1 MTRGVLIFAQNN
13 AEIDYAK
20 ISLFAAKRVKEYLGV
35 PVSLVTDSA
44 SWLKQSQ
51 PDAEQVFDQI
61 IEIWTETHQTKKFYD
76 GSLAVKTLTW
86 KNLSRVDC
94 CFLSPYD
101 ETLVIDSDF
110 IISSP
115 TLKNI
120 WDNQNDFLIYKDSFD
135 LANWRDDRSFRYLN
149 QHSIPFYWATA
160 FYFKK
165 TAATWAFFDLIKNIK
180 LNWNYYRL
188 LYNID
193 STVFRNDFAFSIA
206 IHMMGKDFAT
216 PLPGKMNYILDRD
229 ILLDIDNSKLTFLV
243 ERKNF
248 NGEYTA
254 VKTSNLDV
262 HVMNKYSLTR
272 CIDGVVNE

>member
-115 TLKNI
+115 TLMNI

-135 LANWRDDRSFRYLN
+135 LASWRDDRSFRYLN

-206 IHMMGKDFAT
+206 IHMMGEDFAT

>member
-20 ISLFAAKRVKEYLGV
+20 IALFAAKRVKEYLGV
-35 PVSLVTDSA
+35 PVSLITDSA

-51 PDAEQVFDQI
+51 PDAELVFDQI

-76 GSLAVKTLTW
+76 GSLAAKTLTW

-110 IISSP
+110 IISST

-120 WDNQNDFLIYKDSFD
+120 WNNRQDFLIYKDSFD
-135 LANWRDDRSFRYLN
+135 LANWRDDRNFRYLN

-193 STVFRNDFAFSIA
+193 STISPFDLVPKGSMEDY
-206 IHMMGKDFAT
+206 IHHIIEAV
-216 PLPGKMNYILDRD
+216 
-229 ILLDIDNSKLTFLV
+229 LL
-243 ERKNF
+243 F
-248 NGEYTA
+248 NGEQIPTGLTNLYQTL
-254 VKTSNLDV
+254 SN
-262 HVMNKYSLTR
+262 YSMIFYQGDFLR
-272 CIDGVVNE
+272 SAK

>member
-44 SWLKQSQ
+44 VWLKQSQ
-51 PDAEQVFDQI
+51 PDAELVFDKI

-76 GSLAVKTLTW
+76 GSLATKTLTW
-86 KNLSRVDC
+86 KNLSRSDC
-94 CFLSPYD
+94 YDLTPYD

-120 WDNQNDFLIYKDSFD
+120 WNNQHDFLIYNNSFD

-149 QHSIPFYWATA
+149 QHSVSFYWATA

-165 TAATWAFFDLIKNIK
+165 TVATQSFFELIKNIK

-206 IHMMGKDFAT
+206 IHMMGNDFAH
-216 PLPGKMNYILDRD
+216 PLPGKMNYVLDRD
-229 ILLDIDNSKLTFLV
+229 ILLEIDNSKLKFLV
-243 ERKNF
+243 EKKNY

-272 CIDGVVNE
+272 CIDGVTNE

>member
-1 MTRGVLIFAQNN
+1 M
-13 AEIDYAK
+13 
-20 ISLFAAKRVKEYLGV
+20 
-35 PVSLVTDSA
+35 
-44 SWLKQSQ
+44 
-51 PDAEQVFDQI
+51 
-61 IEIWTETHQTKKFYD
+61 KKFI
-76 GSLAVKTLTW
+76 T
-86 KNLSRVDC
+86 
-94 CFLSPYD
+94 
-101 ETLVIDSDF
+101 
-110 IISSP
+110 

-120 WDNQNDFLIYKDSFD
+120 WNNQHDFLIYNNSFD

-149 QHSIPFYWATA
+149 QHSVSFYWATA

-165 TAATWAFFDLIKNIK
+165 TVATQSFFELIKNIK

-206 IHMMGKDFAT
+206 IHMMGNDFAH
-216 PLPGKMNYILDRD
+216 PLPGKMNYVLDRD
-229 ILLDIDNSKLTFLV
+229 ILLEIDNSKLKFLV
-243 ERKNF
+243 EKKNY

-272 CIDGVVNE
+272 CIDGVTNE

>member
-51 PDAEQVFDQI
+51 PDAELVFDQI

-76 GSLAVKTLTW
+76 GSLAAKTLTW

-206 IHMMGKDFAT
+206 IHMMGEDFAT

-229 ILLDIDNSKLTFLV
+229 ILLDIDKSKLKFLV
-243 ERKNF
+243 EKKNY

-254 VKTSNLDV
+254 VKTNNLDV

>member
-1 MTRGVLIFAQNN
+1 MTRGVIIFAQNN

-20 ISLFAAKRVKEYLGV
+20 ISLFAAKRVKDYLGV
-35 PVSLVTDSA
+35 PVSLITDSA
-44 SWLKQSQ
+44 DWLKKSQ
-51 PDAEQVFDQI
+51 PDAEIVFDQI
-61 IEIWTETHQTKKFYD
+61 IEIWNDTHQTKKFYD
-76 GSLAVKTLTW
+76 GSLSVKTLTW
-86 KNLSRVDC
+86 KNLSRSDC
-94 CFLSPYD
+94 CQLSPYD

-120 WDNQNDFLIYKDSFD
+120 WNSQHDFLIYSDSFD
-135 LANWRDDRSFRYLN
+135 LAGWRDDRSFKYLN
-149 QHSIPFYWATA
+149 QYSIPFYWATA

-206 IHMMGKDFAT
+206 IHMMGEDFAG

-229 ILLDIDNSKLTFLV
+229 VLIDIDNSKLKFLV
-243 ERKNF
+243 EKKNY
-248 NGEYTA
+248 NGEYTP
-254 VKTSNLDV
+254 VKTNNLDV

-272 CIDGVVNE
+272 CIDGVANE

>member
-20 ISLFAAKRVKEYLGV
+20 IALFAAKRVKEYLGV

-44 SWLKQSQ
+44 DWLKQSQ

-61 IEIWTETHQTKKFYD
+61 IDIRTDTHQTKKFYD
-76 GSLAVKTLTW
+76 GSLSAKTLTW

-94 CFLSPYD
+94 CVLSPYD

-110 IISSP
+110 IISST

-120 WDNQNDFLIYKDSFD
+120 WNNQQDFLIYKDSFD

-206 IHMMGKDFAT
+206 IHMMGEDFAT
-216 PLPGKMNYILDRD
+216 SLPGKMNYTLDRD
-229 ILLDIDNSKLTFLV
+229 ILLEIDNSKLKFLV
-243 ERKNF
+243 EKKNY

-254 VKTSNLDV
+254 VKTNNLDV

>member
-20 ISLFAAKRVKEYLGV
+20 IALFAAKRVKEYLGV

-44 SWLKQSQ
+44 DWLKQSQ
-51 PDAEQVFDQI
+51 SDAEQVFDQI
-61 IEIWTETHQTKKFYD
+61 IDIRTETHQTKKFYD
-76 GSLAVKTLTW
+76 GSLSAKTLTW

-94 CFLSPYD
+94 CVLSPYD

-110 IISSP
+110 IISST

-120 WDNQNDFLIYKDSFD
+120 WNNQQDFLIYKDSFD

-206 IHMMGKDFAT
+206 IHMMGEDFAT
-216 PLPGKMNYILDRD
+216 SLPGKMNYTLDRD
-229 ILLDIDNSKLTFLV
+229 ILLEIDNSKLKFLV
-243 ERKNF
+243 EKKNY

-254 VKTSNLDV
+254 VKTNNLDV